1 MLKRQKYALDEG
13 PSLRVA
19 VMLFQAGDHS
29 RWVGYDDVD
38 SIRLKAQFVNSRG
51 LAGSMVW

>member
-1 MLKRQKYALDEG
+1 MDPGQWHFKFDET
-13 PSLRVA
+13 
-19 VMLFQAGDHS
+19 AGLS
-29 RWVGYDDVD
+29 RWVGFDDVD